1 MRQWFQLHNTYL
13 FSDAGETTSLA
24 ALVNW
29 IDDPVNPGITANL
42 KFHSVNIQNQGGKK
56 DETHSLV
63 VGIDEDNFV
72 IFVNTVLIHPVGVQH
87 SQISASLA
95 HPLLSS
101 TPETTLELEVV
112 DTLTNGFTKGCT
124 YNYPQE

>member
-1 MRQWFQLHNTYL
+1 MRQCFRLHNTYL

-24 ALVNW
+24 ALVDW
-29 IDDPVNPGITANL
+29 IDDPVNPCITADL
-42 KFHSVNIQNQGGKK
+42 KFQSVNIQNQGKK
-56 DETHSLV
+56 ADKTHSLV
-63 VGIDEDNFV
+63 VGIDEDNLV

-95 HPLLSS
+95 HPLLSG

-112 DTLTNGFTKGCT
+112 DTLTNGFTEGGT
-124 YNYPQE
+124 

>member
-1 MRQWFQLHNTYL
+1 MRLHDTYL

-24 ALVNW
+24 ALVDW
-29 IDDPVNPGITANL
+29 IDDPVNSGITANL
-42 KFHSVNIQNQGGKK
+42 KCRIGKYTK
-56 DETHSLV
+56 ERKEKKTDETYSLV

-95 HPLLSS
+95 HSLLSR
-101 TPETTLELEVV
+101 TPETTLELEVI
-112 DTLTNGFTKGCT
+112 DTLTNGFTVSGT
-124 YNYPQE
+124 YNCPQG